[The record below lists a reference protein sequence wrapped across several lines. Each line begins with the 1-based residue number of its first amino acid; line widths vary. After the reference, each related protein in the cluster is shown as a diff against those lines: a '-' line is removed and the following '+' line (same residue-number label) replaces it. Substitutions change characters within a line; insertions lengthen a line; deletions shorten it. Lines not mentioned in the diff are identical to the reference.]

1 MYRVIDTRTQKPV
14 GKPYKIARRA
24 RARRDALDLQH
35 GAIRY
40 RVVSA

>member
-1 MYRVIDTRTQKPV
+1 MYRIIDIRTQKPV
-14 GKPYKIARRA
+14 GKPYKSASRA
-24 RARRDALDLQH
+24 RARRDKLDLQH